1 MWSAILKTNLNEI
14 WGYQSGTF
22 SLTKENYNT
31 MGKEILAI
39 TRGTKKWKLFLL
51 PIPIKILM
59 DNKAATI
66 FVKQVLGPYM

>member
-39 TRGTKKWKLFLL
+39 TRGTKKQIQQFLRIL
-51 PIPIKILM
+51 NYASSYIPNVAKKKKYL
-59 DNKAATI
+59 
-66 FVKQVLGPYM
+66 QSC